1 MRENAEKM
9 RTRITLNK
17 DTFYAVLKLSVKNI
31 YCLYDLE
38 QLPVFC
44 KPLPYLKGRDL
55 SDSVQIRENTDMITD
70 MITSDYVISMIRRV
84 FVCRIIDIYLIKN
97 YYLTADYYR

>member
-9 RTRITLNK
+9 RTRITLNT

-38 QLPVFC
+38 HLPVFC
-44 KPLPYLKGRDL
+44 KPLPYLKGRNL
-55 SDSVQIRENTDMITD
+55 SDSVQIRENTDMIT
-70 MITSDYVISMIRRV
+70 SDYVISMIRLV